1 MAAPNPSPSP
11 LPPFE
16 RGGERGEENVTNHL
30 GLLYGREAEIEWLL
44 QARHRLNDPA
54 LNAGKEMMLISG
66 YSGIGKSAL
75 VREIYKPLTQQRG
88 YFISGKFDQLQRNIP
103 YGAIAQAFAT
113 LIRQL
118 LTETP
123 EQIEQWRS
131 QLVEALGVNAQ
142 IMVDL
147 IGELELIIGAQPP
160 VSPLPP
166 GESQNRFNLV
176 FQNFIKVFT
185 QKEHPLIIFLDDLQW
200 ADAASLKII
209 HQLMT
214 RTDSQYFL
222 LIGCYRNNEVSATD
236 PLMLTLSEI
245 RESGASVNHISLKP
259 LGLADI
265 SQLIADALKTETPE
279 ILPLAELVLQKTN
292 GNPFFIT
299 EFLEKLYAD
308 HLLSFEVNARRW
320 QWDLND
326 IKSAQITD
334 NVVELMVLKIQ
345 SLPEAAQ
352 KFIKLAACIGNQ
364 FDLLTLSLLDESPPQ
379 IIARHLFDAV
389 ELGLIFT
396 RSEESNWIDSGT
408 EVSHLSNCY
417 RFVHDRIQQAAYTLL
432 DPETQRAIHLKIGQ
446 SLLKNTPEG
455 EWGTNL
461 FEIIDH
467 LNIGQGLITEP
478 EERIKLAQLNLSAGK
493 KAKESTAYA
502 AAWEYLQGRI

>member
-222 LIGCYRNNEVSATD
+222 LIGCYRDNEVSATD

-396 RSEESNWIDSGT
+396 RSEESNWIDAGT
-408 EVSHLSNCY
+408 EVSH
-417 RFVHDRIQQAAYTLL
+417 
-432 DPETQRAIHLKIGQ
+432 
-446 SLLKNTPEG
+446 
-455 EWGTNL
+455 
-461 FEIIDH
+461 
-467 LNIGQGLITEP
+467 
-478 EERIKLAQLNLSAGK
+478 
-493 KAKESTAYA
+493 
-502 AAWEYLQGRI
+502 GRI